1 MYLQHFRLAQAP
13 FALTPNLSMYCH
25 LSQHEEAMQ
34 VLKYGLS
41 QGECLMKVVG
51 EVGLGKTLLCRQM
64 LNTLGDE
71 YVTCYIF
78 NPCLSGDDILKAVSQ
93 DLGLPVPEDATRFTL
108 IEALSAELLKQHEA
122 HRRVVLL
129 VDEAHL
135 LNDEAM
141 EVMRLLTNLETD
153 SSKLLQIILVG
164 QPELDARLATP
175 QLRQIQQRI
184 AYSCYL
190 HALDPEHTQS
200 YLMRRLLA
208 AGHCHGQVFTK
219 AAVKALNRYAK
230 GVPRIINI
238 LCNKAMLIACSRGDQ
253 MVSLQDMKKAIKDS
267 VSLIDTTT
275 HYGATSK
282 HYGLLTAVSLV
293 TFGVVAGLMY
303 LLFQR

>member
-1 MYLQHFRLAQAP
+1 MYLQHFRLTQAP

-34 VLKYGLS
+34 LLQYGLS

-78 NPCLSGDDILKAVSQ
+78 NPCLSGDDVLKAVSQ
-93 DLGLPVPEDATRFTL
+93 DLGLPVTEGATRFDL
-108 IEALSAELLKQHEA
+108 IESLSAELLKQHEA
-122 HRRVVLL
+122 HKRVVLL

-164 QPELDARLATP
+164 QPELDERLATP

-208 AGHCHGQVFTK
+208 AGHCHGQLFTK
-219 AAVKALNRYAK
+219 GALNMLNRHAK

-238 LCNKAMLIACSRGDQ
+238 LCNKAMLIACGRGNQ
-253 MVSLQDMKKAIKDS
+253 MVSQQDMKKAIKDS
-267 VSLIDTTT
+267 GGLIDTAA
-275 HYGATSK
+275 HSGSSPK
-282 HYGLLTAVSLV
+282 HYVLLVTAAAL
-293 TFGVVAGLMY
+293 TFGVVAGLTY
-303 LLFQR
+303 LLLQR